1 TCEDV
6 SNVKPS
12 NVPQDN
18 LPEQAFIPS
27 RDLFGIDDLIF
38 KPSKVHKADIP
49 EKVNTKPEF
58 PPSFTPLNS
67 NHEATVSKHVT
78 NNNPSV
84 QSPKEASNNV
94 FDEGITA
101 TKPDNT
107 SYSGSMH
114 DHNDSIV
121 CGSNPANGFSILE
134 HFQEFITISQTMGY
148 GMKGCKKYYSTWMA
162 TNSDLLFIS
171 VYSPQELTLKRV
183 LWVYMADDIS
193 RWHGEVVVM
202 RDFNE
207 FRVGLPDDLLNR
219 TKIVRYF

>member
-1 TCEDV
+1 MFAGEGASYLAGKSGGEGEYEKYSEVKHNWVEDDDIEVVQDSFQRQDNVTTCEDV

-38 KPSKVHKADIP
+38 KPSKVHKADIL
-49 EKVNTKPEF
+49 EKANTKPEF
-58 PPSFTPLNS
+58 PPGFSPLNS
-67 NHEATVSKHVT
+67 NHEATVTEQVA

-107 SYSGSMH
+107 SFNGSMQ
-114 DHNDSIV
+114 DHNVSMV
-121 CGSNPANGFSILE
+121 RGSNPANGFSILE
-134 HFQEFITISQTMGY
+134 CFQ
-148 GMKGCKKYYSTWMA
+148 
-162 TNSDLLFIS
+162 
-171 VYSPQELTLKRV
+171 
-183 LWVYMADDIS
+183 
-193 RWHGEVVVM
+193 
-202 RDFNE
+202 
-207 FRVGLPDDLLNR
+207 
-219 TKIVRYF
+219 

>member
-1 TCEDV
+1 MENNAGNINHTL
-6 SNVKPS
+6 K
-12 NVPQDN
+12 DN

-27 RDLFGIDDLIF
+27 GDLFGIDDLIF

-49 EKVNTKPEF
+49 EKVNTEPEF

-67 NHEATVSKHVT
+67 NHEATVSEHVA

-94 FDEGITA
+94 FDEG
-101 TKPDNT
+101 
-107 SYSGSMH
+107 
-114 DHNDSIV
+114 
-121 CGSNPANGFSILE
+121 
-134 HFQEFITISQTMGY
+134 
-148 GMKGCKKYYSTWMA
+148 TWMA

-183 LWVYMADDIS
+183 SWVYMADDIS

-207 FRVGLPDDLLNR
+207 FRYASERHGSIFHASNAAKFNMFIANSHLNDIPLGGVGLPDDLLNR
-219 TKIVRYF
+219 TKIVRYFQDINKKIP